1 MDMSHRDAV
10 EGGLLGVAAGD
21 ALGATVEFMSPQ
33 EINQRHGVHT
43 DIVGGGAFDW
53 APGQG
58 TDDTAL
64 TWAVVSGYLESDSGD
79 HIAHIA
85 RAFLAWYE
93 SDPKDIGNTT
103 GSALAR
109 LYRDRDRSSSGMMGK
124 WSRGNGS
131 LMRAL
136 PTALIRVDASVRMA
150 ESASISSVTHAEAH
164 CVDSCVAYNEI
175 AAALLMGAVPAEA
188 ISHAR
193 SLDLHPDVL
202 AGLAVPASR
211 DVTELCTDGYVISG
225 LRCAVWAIQQN
236 ESLEEVLV
244 ALVNRGGD
252 ADMIGAI
259 AGGLLGIL
267 HGSSSIPERWTSRLE
282 YGPRFREATGRIE
295 AMRAS
300 QLDRGDPF

>member
-1 MDMSHRDAV
+1 MEAN
-10 EGGLLGVAAGD
+10 GGDPVD
-21 ALGATVEFMSPQ
+21 
-33 EINQRHGVHT
+33 
-43 DIVGGGAFDW
+43 
-53 APGQG
+53 
-58 TDDTAL
+58 
-64 TWAVVSGYLESDSGD
+64 
-79 HIAHIA
+79 HIA

-103 GSALAR
+103 GTALSR
-109 LYRDRDRSSSGMMGK
+109 LRKHGDHTSSGITGS
-124 WSRGNGS
+124 WARSNGS

-136 PTALIRVDASVRMA
+136 PTALIRVDASVRMP
-150 ESASISSVTHAEAH
+150 ESASISSVAHAEAH

-175 AAALLMGAVPAEA
+175 AACLLMGAAPTEA

-211 DVTELCTDGYVISG
+211 DVTELHTDGYVISG

-244 ALVNRGGD
+244 ALVNRGDD
-252 ADMIGAI
+252 ADTIGAI

-267 HGSSSIPERWTSRLE
+267 HGSSSIPERWTRRLE
-282 YGPRFREATGRIE
+282 YGPRFREAAARIE